1 MVTLVDKEH
10 IIVTYFLPWRRKFTA
25 SLYSRPTARCNV
37 CLLPNES
44 QNANFLTLLL
54 KNKS

>member
-44 QNANFLTLLL
+44 QNANFL
-54 KNKS
+54 